1 MSSLTFLNSALLWG
15 LGLASIPLIIHLLF
29 RRSFRRI
36 EWAPMKYLKLTIQ
49 RNRRRIQI
57 EQLLL
62 LLLRTALIL
71 VLVCMVAR
79 PIVNASGIGRWFGGE
94 TQTSHILIL
103 DDSLS
108 MGLTSGGRSAFDR
121 ALELAAQAVEDVG
134 GKDRFTLVLSS
145 RPKSPLLREVDLSDH
160 NIATSLL
167 RKLYP
172 SETLTSWA
180 STLQTLDE
188 LVQSSTF
195 PTRAVTIITDLRRVG
210 WEEEVAAPASWG
222 GDRVR
227 VRIIDVGGVSTRQV
241 ALDRLVQ
248 ADRLALVGAPIRW
261 DATVRNSSD
270 SALENWEATWL
281 IDGRPSEVAMP
292 ALGPGEST
300 VVNLT
305 ATFQEA
311 GLHHVELKL
320 PTDDLLGD
328 NQRWDVVDV
337 EENLRIVIVD
347 GEPSTEP
354 FQGETDFLGLVL
366 SLPINESKAFHVETM
381 TDAEW
386 GASSKLDPDL
396 IVLANVAGLS
406 ASQCELLRKLVRSG
420 TGVMI
425 FPGDQIDPDNYNR
438 QLFQEGNGILPAQL
452 ETSIDEPVTG
462 LALEDN
468 SPSAVDA
475 LRQLKPAVLE
485 RIKVNK
491 RYQVK
496 LPAGENSG
504 VRVLARWNDSS
515 SSPALIEKI
524 VGRGR
529 VLFWTMTADKSWSDW
544 PTDPSYV
551 LSMRET
557 AKAIARTSLGTHELT
572 AGEALKCPVSS
583 ERRISS
589 ATVEYPGSDEPRALT
604 VEAADGAPT
613 TDEAG
618 SLSASRLNLVWPETY
633 KVGLYKLNWQESPGG
648 AGSNLFAVNPDAR
661 ESDLNRI
668 GVDELKKRWRGI
680 EPEVITAFM
689 TSDASVGVRGQEIW
703 RTLAYWLLAMLA
715 IEACMATWVG
725 RQR

>member
-1 MSSLTFLNSALLWG
+1 MSSLIFLNSTLLWG

-62 LLLRTALIL
+62 LLLRTALIVLL
-71 VLVCMVAR
+71 VSMVAR
-79 PIVNASGIGRWFGGE
+79 PIVNASGIGRWFGGD
-94 TQTSHILIL
+94 TRTSHILVL

-108 MGLTSGGRSAFDR
+108 MGLMSGGRSAFDR

-145 RPKSPLLREVDLSDH
+145 RPKSPLLREVDLADR

-167 RKLYP
+167 RKLFP
-172 SETLTSWA
+172 SETRTSWA
-180 STLQTLDE
+180 STLRTLDE
-188 LVQSSTF
+188 LIKSSTF

-210 WEEEVAAPASWG
+210 WEEEVATSSTWG

-227 VRIIDVGGVSTRQV
+227 VRIIDVGGLSTRQV
-241 ALDRLVQ
+241 ALDRLIQ
-248 ADRLALVGAPIRW
+248 ADRLALVGSPIRW
-261 DATVRNSSD
+261 EATVHNSSD
-270 SALENWEATWL
+270 SALDNWEATWL
-281 IDGRPSEVAMP
+281 IDGRPSEVSMP
-292 ALGPGEST
+292 ILAPGETT

-305 ATFQEA
+305 ATFQEP
-311 GLHHVELKL
+311 GLHHVSLKL
-320 PTDDLLGD
+320 PADDLPGD
-328 NQRWDVVDV
+328 NQRWDVVNV
-337 EENLRIVIVD
+337 EENLRILIVD

-366 SLPINESKAFHVETM
+366 SLPINESKAFYVETI

-386 GASSKLDPDL
+386 SNSTNVDPDL
-396 IVLANVAGLS
+396 IVLANVASLS
-406 ASQCELLRKLVRSG
+406 PSQSEMLRKVVTAG
-420 TGVMI
+420 AGVMI
-425 FPGDQIDPDNYNR
+425 FPGDQVDPDSYNR
-438 QLFQEGNGILPAQL
+438 QLFQGGSGLLPAQL
-452 ETSIDEPVTG
+452 ESIVDEPVAG
-462 LALEDN
+462 LLLEEN

-475 LRQLKPAVLE
+475 MRQLSAAVLE

-496 LPAGENSG
+496 LAEVEDPK
-504 VRVLARWNDSS
+504 VRVLARWNDSA

-544 PTDPSYV
+544 PTEPSYV

-557 AKAIARTSLGTHELT
+557 AKAVARTSLGTHELT
-572 AGEALKCPVSS
+572 AGEILHCPVSS
-583 ERRISS
+583 ERRILSP
-589 ATVEYPGSDEPRALT
+589 TVEFPGSDEPRSLT
-604 VEAADGAPT
+604 VEESERDLAESDKSTVAKM
-613 TDEAG
+613 
-618 SLSASRLNLVWPETY
+618 NLVWNETY
-633 KVGLYKLNWQESPGG
+633 KVGLYRLNWQESPGG
-648 AGSNLFAVNPDAR
+648 AASDLFAVNPDAS

-668 GVDELKKRWRGI
+668 GVDEVKKRWRSVV
-680 EPEVITAFM
+680 PEVITAFM
-689 TSDASVGVRGQEIW
+689 TADSSVGVRGQEIW
-703 RTLAYWLLAMLA
+703 RTLAYWLLAMMA
-715 IEACMATWVG
+715 IEACFATWVG